1 MSLTDLIDSRRCI
14 VDLSGVIPMT
24 NGDAGNPLAAED
36 FEQQYALTEDG
47 LLKVYSVG
55 PVTVLG
61 FAGQDVPSEFN
72 VAHYR
77 AAISDLLKL
86 NNSSTVAF
94 DLTGVRLVPSGM
106 LGLLVSL
113 TRIPNLPLTVQMF
126 NPSADVREVLAITKL
141 NRMIEIREVERR
153 ANRPDFMQCG
163 EPYPSRCVT
172 GSATL
177 RRFRVSPVRI
187 RVCGLAGHG
196 FCNEFDGRR
205 NLNVY

>member
-1 MSLTDLIDSRRCI
+1 
-14 VDLSGVIPMT
+14 MT
-24 NGDAGNPLAAED
+24 NEEAENQLAAED
-36 FEQQYALTEDG
+36 VTQQYALTEDG

-61 FAGQDVPSEFN
+61 FAGKDVPSEFN

-77 AAISDLLKL
+77 AAISDLLKI

-113 TRIPNLPLTVQMF
+113 TRIPNHPLKVQMF

-141 NRMIEIREVERR
+141 NRMIEICEV
-153 ANRPDFMQCG
+153 NVG
-163 EPYPSRCVT
+163 E
-172 GSATL
+172 
-177 RRFRVSPVRI
+177 SP
-187 RVCGLAGHG
+187 
-196 FCNEFDGRR
+196 
-205 NLNVY
+205 

>member
-1 MSLTDLIDSRRCI
+1 
-14 VDLSGVIPMT
+14 MT
-24 NGDAGNPLAAED
+24 TGDDGNPLAAED

-94 DLTGVRLVPSGM
+94 DVTGVRLVPSGM

-113 TRIPNLPLTVQMF
+113 TRIPGLPLTVQIF
-126 NPSADVREVLAITKL
+126 NPSSDVREVLEITKL
-141 NRMIEIREVERR
+141 NRMIEIHEV
-153 ANRPDFMQCG
+153 N
-163 EPYPSRCVT
+163 
-172 GSATL
+172 
-177 RRFRVSPVRI
+177 VSEI
-187 RVCGLAGHG
+187 
-196 FCNEFDGRR
+196 ES
-205 NLNVY
+205 

>member
-1 MSLTDLIDSRRCI
+1 MTTDD
-14 VDLSGVIPMT
+14 D
-24 NGDAGNPLAAED
+24 GNPLAAED
-36 FEQQYALTEDG
+36 FEQQFALTEDG

-77 AAISDLLKL
+77 AAISDLLKS
-86 NNSSTVAF
+86 NKSATVAF

-113 TRIPNLPLTVQMF
+113 TRIPDLALTVQVF

-141 NRMIEIREVERR
+141 NRMIEIHEV
-153 ANRPDFMQCG
+153 NVN
-163 EPYPSRCVT
+163 EP
-172 GSATL
+172 A
-177 RRFRVSPVRI
+177 
-187 RVCGLAGHG
+187 
-196 FCNEFDGRR
+196 
-205 NLNVY
+205 

>member
-1 MSLTDLIDSRRCI
+1 MSND
-14 VDLSGVIPMT
+14 
-24 NGDAGNPLAAED
+24 DAGNPLAAED
-36 FEQQYALTEDG
+36 FEKQYALTEDG

-77 AAISDLLKL
+77 AAISDLLKIS
-86 NNSSTVAF
+86 NSSTVAF

-113 TRIPNLPLTVQMF
+113 TRIPNLPLTVQIF

-141 NRMIEIREVERR
+141 NRMIEICEVDVE
-153 ANRPDFMQCG
+153 
-163 EPYPSRCVT
+163 E
-172 GSATL
+172 SA
-177 RRFRVSPVRI
+177 
-187 RVCGLAGHG
+187 
-196 FCNEFDGRR
+196 
-205 NLNVY
+205 